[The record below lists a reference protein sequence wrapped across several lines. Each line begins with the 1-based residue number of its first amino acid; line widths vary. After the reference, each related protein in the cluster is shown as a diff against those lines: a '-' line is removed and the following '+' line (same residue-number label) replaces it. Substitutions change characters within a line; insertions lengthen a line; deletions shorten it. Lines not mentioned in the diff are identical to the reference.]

1 MTRPKQPNIID
12 QLRQAVIDSG
22 KTQVEIAAATN
33 LDQGNISKFLHGKR
47 SLSLEYAA
55 ELCSYLDLKL
65 ARARHPSK

>member
-1 MTRPKQPNIID
+1 MTRYKQPDIID
-12 QLRQAVIDSG
+12 QLRQAVADSG

-33 LDQGNISKFLHGKR
+33 LDQGNISKFLRGKR

-65 ARARHPSK
+65 VRARPHK